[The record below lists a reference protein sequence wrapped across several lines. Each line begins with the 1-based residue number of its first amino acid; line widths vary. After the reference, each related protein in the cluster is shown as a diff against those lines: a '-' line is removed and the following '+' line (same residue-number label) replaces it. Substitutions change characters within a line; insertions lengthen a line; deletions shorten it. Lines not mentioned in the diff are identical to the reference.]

1 MADIPAQLYTGS
13 QIKPTITVTD
23 GAGAITLTEGTDYT
37 VAYGN
42 NINKPTGTVTVKAA
56 TNGNYKF
63 ANVVKNFDITNGQ
76 LTVTIL
82 GDYDD
87 TYNGSAVRDHDVLVK
102 NTICTELC
110 SSNYTVTYTYYICQ
124 DTPGDITTKTTAAN
138 SGAEGTGKAPVWA
151 GDYVVE
157 ATVTADNYEIAKVR
171 KAFSIAKKNA
181 KVENIR
187 QTSPETIY
195 NTMYLFNIVLDGDK
209 TPSEGTLKLVSGQ
222 TLEVGT
228 KQYDWEFT
236 PNDTRNYN
244 AIRGS
249 IRLTVDQDPGATTY
263 TVRFNANGG
272 TGTMADVTGV
282 SSSYTLPANG
292 FTAPAGKQF
301 KGWATSANGAVI
313 TGTINV
319 TADTTLYAIWEDAT
333 PAHTHHLTLVPANPA
348 TCTTDGHSAYY
359 TCNGCDKW
367 FEDAAGTSEITD
379 HSSVNIGALDHN
391 FTDAWSHDDRMHWHK
406 CSRCDAKQGEANH
419 DFGDDNI
426 CDICGYD
433 KSVLHEHIYGSD
445 WKSND
450 EQHWH
455 ECSCGDKADIAAHIE
470 SDYWVI
476 DTPATATEWGLKHKE
491 CTACGYKMREEEIEP
506 TGSGTITIIV
516 PSTEEPTKPADQK
529 NPSTGAAPG
538 SIGYDT
544 VIGLAAAGVLC
555 FATMKLAK
563 KDEE

>member
-1 MADIPAQLYTGS
+1 
-13 QIKPTITVTD
+13 
-23 GAGAITLTEGTDYT
+23 
-37 VAYGN
+37 
-42 NINKPTGTVTVKAA
+42 
-56 TNGNYKF
+56 
-63 ANVVKNFDITNGQ
+63 
-76 LTVTIL
+76 
-82 GDYDD
+82 
-87 TYNGSAVRDHDVLVK
+87 
-102 NTICTELC
+102 
-110 SSNYTVTYTYYICQ
+110 
-124 DTPGDITTKTTAAN
+124 
-138 SGAEGTGKAPVWA
+138 
-151 GDYVVE
+151 
-157 ATVTADNYEIAKVR
+157 
-171 KAFSIAKKNA
+171 
-181 KVENIR
+181 
-187 QTSPETIY
+187 
-195 NTMYLFNIVLDGDK
+195 MYLFNIVLDGDK

-391 FTDAWSHDDRMHWHK
+391 FTDA
-406 CSRCDAKQGEANH
+406 
-419 DFGDDNI
+419 
-426 CDICGYD
+426 
-433 KSVLHEHIYGSD
+433 
-445 WKSND
+445 
-450 EQHWH
+450 
-455 ECSCGDKADIAAHIE
+455 
-470 SDYWVI
+470 
-476 DTPATATEWGLKHKE
+476 
-491 CTACGYKMREEEIEP
+491 
-506 TGSGTITIIV
+506 
-516 PSTEEPTKPADQK
+516 
-529 NPSTGAAPG
+529 
-538 SIGYDT
+538 
-544 VIGLAAAGVLC
+544 
-555 FATMKLAK
+555 
-563 KDEE
+563 